1 MEPMAEDTK
10 TRRLTEDLRRQILG
24 GTLAPG
30 ALLPTRAELAASYEV
45 SETTARNALKQL
57 VNEGLVVSRTGSGH
71 RVREQPPMIR
81 VARDRYH
88 RNKPPFA
95 TEMRSQGRVPEVEW
109 DSQRVPAPPAIA
121 ERLRIEPGDQVMR
134 TAYVMQADGKVEQL
148 STSYEPLTVTLGKGI
163 EMPEGGQ
170 FRGLGVIARMGA
182 IGLHVTEVTESPYAR
197 PALAHEA
204 ERLRLAPGVWVLEI
218 ERTHWVG
225 DRPVETADIV
235 LAADRYRP
243 VYRIAVG
250 D

>member
-1 MEPMAEDTK
+1 MPEDVTK
-10 TRRLTEDLRRQILG
+10 TRRLVEDLRQQIID

-30 ALLPTRAELAASYEV
+30 VLLPTRAELAAHYQV

-57 VNEGLVVSRTGSGH
+57 INEGLVVSRTGSGH
-71 RVREQPPMIR
+71 RVRERPPMVR
-81 VARDRYH
+81 LARDRYH

-95 TEMRSQGRVPEVEW
+95 TEMRTQGRAPQVEW

-121 ERLRIEPGDQVMR
+121 ERLRIDVGEQVMR
-134 TAYVMQADGKVEQL
+134 TAYVMRADGEVEQL
-148 STSYEPLTVTLGKGI
+148 STSYEPLSITLGKGI
-163 EMPEGGQ
+163 ELPEAGQ

-182 IGLHVTEVTESPYAR
+182 IGIHVSEVVESPYAR
-197 PALAHEA
+197 PPLAWEA
-204 ERLRLAPGVWVLEI
+204 ERLGLAPGVWVMEI
-218 ERTHWVG
+218 ERTHWAG

-243 VYRIAVG
+243 VYRIALT